1 MVRLAGFSAIN
12 QDRQD
17 ERLAAQETLE
27 AQEARII
34 DDYERALHQLS
45 LGDAYASEVRVRTC
59 SQTVL
64 LIRIAQCF

>member
-27 AQEARII
+27 AQETRII

-45 LGDAYASEVRVRTC
+45 LGDGHASEVRYVQPVC
-59 SQTVL
+59 VL
-64 LIRIAQCF
+64 YNV